1 MRNKEQYYV
10 LCPRFQKAFEWL
22 ESNDLAS
29 LAPGR
34 HVVDGDDIFVNVSEM
49 ELRPRERAAL
59 EVHNEYIDIQVVI
72 KGVEEFG
79 WSPRSSVKNEREAF
93 DPANDIGFYTE
104 TPEMFYTMHEG
115 EFCILMPQ
123 DAHAPMLGSGHIK
136 KLIVKVRK

>member
-1 MRNKEQYYV
+1 MRNKELYYI

-22 ESNDLAS
+22 ATTDLKS
-29 LAPGR
+29 LPAGR
-34 HVVDGDDIFVNVSEM
+34 HTIDGDDIFVNVQEL
-49 ELRPRERAAL
+49 ELRPREQAAL

-72 KGVEEFG
+72 TGVEEFG
-79 WSPRSSVKNEREAF
+79 WSPRSEVKHPRAEF
-93 DPANDIGFYTE
+93 DPKNDIGFYTD

-123 DAHAPMLGSGHIK
+123 DAHAPMLGSGPIK